1 MPMNRREMLQQATL
15 GATALALAPLSALSQ
30 GAGGFT
36 LPKLPYAYDA
46 LEPSID
52 KQTMEIHHDK
62 HHQAY
67 VDNLNK
73 ALGKQPDL
81 LKQSIESILRD
92 IKKVPEDIRQAVIN
106 NGGGH
111 YNHTLFWEV
120 MAPKGK
126 GGQPAGDLA
135 KAITDFGGLAK
146 LQDAMTTAGMTRFG
160 SGWSWLIV
168 EKGKLA
174 VKSTAN
180 QDCPLMEGA
189 TPILGLDVW
198 EHAYYLKYQNKRAD
212 YIKAWWDVVNWTEVG
227 NRHAKALKG

>member
-1 MPMNRREMLQQATL
+1 MLQQASL
-15 GATALALAPLSALSQ
+15 GVAALAVAPLTALGQ
-30 GAGGFT
+30 GKEGFT
-36 LPKLPYAYDA
+36 LPKLPYPYDA

-52 KQTMEIHHDK
+52 KQTMEIHHDR

-81 LKQSIESILRD
+81 LKQPIESILRD

-126 GGQPAGDLA
+126 GGEPAGALA
-135 KAITDFGGLAK
+135 KAITADLGGLPK
-146 LQDAMTTAGMTRFG
+146 LQEAMTTAGMTRFG
-160 SGWSWLIV
+160 SGWSWLLLD
-168 EKGKLA
+168 KGKL
-174 VKSTAN
+174 VIKSSAN
-180 QDCPLMEGA
+180 QDSPLMEGA

-198 EHAYYLKYQNKRAD
+198 EHAYYLKYQNVRGD
-212 YIKAWWDVVNWTEVG
+212 YIKAWWNVVNWDKAAELFAA
-227 NRHAKALKG
+227 AKK